1 MDDQTWRFI
10 LTGGVALENPHPN
23 PFPQWLSDKSWG
35 EIVRA
40 SELKNFNRWM
50 KGWDGVVYHLPLA
63 NHFTALLRSSEFGLE
78 WKELYDSSAPHEA
91 KLPEP
96 WNTKLKGLDRF
107 SLSHTHAHT
116 HTHTPLPLLRT
127 HSHNYTLPSQD
138 GGTAVL
144 ASGQDCASSA
154 ELYCRQHGQ
163 TVH

>member
-40 SELKNFNRWM
+40 SELKRLNGWM
-50 KGWDGVVYHLPLA
+50 KGWGGVVHRLPLP
-63 NHFTALLRSSEFGLE
+63 NHFTALVHSSGFGPE

-96 WNTKLKGLDRF
+96 WNTKLKGLDRY
-107 SLSHTHAHT
+107 SLSHTLT
-116 HTHTPLPLLRT
+116 PYTLTPLPM
-127 HSHNYTLPSQD
+127 HSHNYSLFSKD
-138 GGTAVL
+138 GGTTVL
-144 ASGQDCASSA
+144 ASRQDCASSA